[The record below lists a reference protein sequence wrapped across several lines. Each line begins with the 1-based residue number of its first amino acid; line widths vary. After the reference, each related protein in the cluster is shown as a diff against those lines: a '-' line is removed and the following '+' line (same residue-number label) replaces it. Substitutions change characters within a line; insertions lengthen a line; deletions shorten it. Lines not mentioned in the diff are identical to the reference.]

1 MLGCC
6 RLLWDEC
13 YASGRGVCVV
23 GERVFSGRVPR
34 VVGALPVGILPFV
47 DTYLLLPFYLSHCNN
62 TSYLFNSI
70 HANTRVR
77 ILLLPSTNNLTP
89 RYHDQRQS
97 RPKHYSQHLQQPPN
111 MPIFR
116 TLTTKIKTSLSP
128 SSSPETS
135 PDGSPTSPQVSSFER
150 ISGRKEGG
158 VSGAVKRPEVQTR
171 VDSYMTQGSNA
182 SNESVEEKKQ
192 RRLSRFRE
200 ELDFEAED

>member
-1 MLGCC
+1 MTVM
-6 RLLWDEC
+6 RRVE
-13 YASGRGVCVV
+13 VCVWW
-23 GERVFSGRVPR
+23 GKGYL
-34 VVGALPVGILPFV
+34 VVACLALLV
-47 DTYLLLPFYLSHCNN
+47 LLSLGYYRLSIHTFCFLFAYRIANN

-77 ILLLPSTNNLTP
+77 ILLPSTNHLTP
-89 RYHDQRQS
+89 NPNQRQS
-97 RPKHYSQHLQQPPN
+97 QPKHYSQYLQQPPN